1 MRLEELLFFFDKV
14 VDRYTV
20 DELVEVLGITVEDI
34 VDKFEDRIIERRED
48 LDV

>member
-1 MRLEELLFFFDKV
+1 MDLELLKLRIL
-14 VDRYTV
+14 DRYPV

-34 VDKFEDRIIERRED
+34 VEMFEDKIVRKQDE